1 MKLSTRQAPL
11 LSSDQGTRAATHP
24 LGLRGAQGL
33 LGVPLLALTF
43 CSVPT
48 GWENVY
54 GFDMTCIRDVAMK
67 EPLVDIVDPKQVVTN
82 ACLIKVCGCI
92 LRGPG
97 GAGSLL
103 CHLDA
108 WACAQGHPGSC
119 RAAGCEARPPRPAGA
134 SSSPG

>member
-1 MKLSTRQAPL
+1 MSVWHIAKLSTRQATL
-11 LSSDQGTRAATHP
+11 LSSGRGTQAAPHP
-24 LGLRGAQGL
+24 LGLRRVWRL
-33 LGVPLLALTF
+33 LGVPLPALTP

-82 ACLIKVCGCI
+82 ACLIKVCRRV
-92 LRGPG
+92 LLGPG
-97 GAGSLL
+97 CAGTLL

-108 WACAQGHPGSC
+108 WA
-119 RAAGCEARPPRPAGA
+119 
-134 SSSPG
+134 

>member
-1 MKLSTRQAPL
+1 MVGTNVWHFVKFSTRRAPL
-11 LSSDQGTRAATHP
+11 LSSDRGTRAAAHP

-33 LGVPLLALTF
+33 LGVPLLALT
-43 CSVPT
+43 SRSLPT

-82 ACLIKVCGCI
+82 ACLIKVCRRV
-92 LRGPG
+92 LHGPG
-97 GAGSLL
+97 GAGSRL

-108 WACAQGHPGSC
+108 
-119 RAAGCEARPPRPAGA
+119 RA
-134 SSSPG
+134 